1 MTPILVVGG
10 AGYIGSHTCKYL
22 AENGYHPIVFDNF
35 SEGHRDFVRWGP
47 VVEGDIGDRAA
58 LDAAIAEHKPAAIIH
73 FAALIEVGE
82 SVKDPERF
90 YHNNV
95 SGLLTLAGAAKDAG
109 NIPVIF
115 SSTCATYGVPQA
127 AVLTED
133 HPQNPI
139 SPYGRTKLMAERILQ
154 DFDMAYGLR
163 SVSLRYFNA
172 CGAADD
178 GSIGEAHKIES
189 HLIPRAI
196 LARLGHIDDF
206 AIFGDDYDTPDGS
219 CVRDYIHVTDL
230 AQAHL
235 KAAEYLMN
243 GGKTDQFNIGSGN
256 GFSVFEIIK
265 AVEKVS
271 GGKVPLTM
279 GPRRAGDPPL
289 LVGSNEKAREV
300 LGFDPKFSDVEYVVE
315 SAWNWHRTR
324 NA

>member
-324 NA
+324 NT